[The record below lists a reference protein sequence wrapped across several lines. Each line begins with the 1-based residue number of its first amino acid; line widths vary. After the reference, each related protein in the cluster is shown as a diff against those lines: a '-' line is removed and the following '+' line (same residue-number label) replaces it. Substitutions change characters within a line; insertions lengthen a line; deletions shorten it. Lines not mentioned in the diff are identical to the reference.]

1 MCTLGKHTCTLRSLI
16 KLLNAG
22 MNVARISMAGLR
34 NEIEN
39 QQDCTECWDWNS
51 PPEEDIFYDQANTK
65 SY

>member
-1 MCTLGKHTCTLRSLI
+1 MCSIGKHSCTLKALV

-39 QQDCTECWDWNS
+39 QQNGNETWDWNS
-51 PPEEDIFYDQANTK
+51 HDDDIYYD
-65 SY
+65 